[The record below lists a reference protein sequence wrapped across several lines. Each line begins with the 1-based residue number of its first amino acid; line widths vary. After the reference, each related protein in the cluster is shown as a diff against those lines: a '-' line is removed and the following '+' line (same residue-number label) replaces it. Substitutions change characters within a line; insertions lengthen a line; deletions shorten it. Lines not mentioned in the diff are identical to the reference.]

1 MDINRDMALLHIKQG
16 QLNSQVNRANAAM
29 VNDEKAMYNKRLREA
44 CDGFEEIFIH
54 KLLQTMRSSSP
65 RETLLSG
72 GRGEEIFQDMLD
84 ENYAKII
91 SKSRSFGLG
100 DLIYEQTK
108 KD

>member
-16 QLNSQVNRANAAM
+16 KLTSQLNRMNDVRG
-29 VNDEKAMYNKRLREA
+29 NDEKAVYNQRLREA

-65 RETLLSG
+65 KETLLAG

-91 SKSRSFGLG
+91 AKSRSFGLG

-108 KD
+108 KN